1 MADKKTETGHIYNN
15 NQNYGTTLNRET
27 TQKTHETFLLLSQPA
42 ENHYSFLHNSEFNDY
57 LSLDNG
63 KALNQ

>member
-1 MADKKTETGHIYNN
+1 MNN
-15 NQNYGTTLNRET
+15 NQNYGTTLNRKT

>member
-1 MADKKTETGHIYNN
+1 MNN
-15 NQNYGTTLNRET
+15 NQNYGTTLNRKT

-42 ENHYSFLHNSEFNDY
+42 ENHYSFLHNSKFNDY